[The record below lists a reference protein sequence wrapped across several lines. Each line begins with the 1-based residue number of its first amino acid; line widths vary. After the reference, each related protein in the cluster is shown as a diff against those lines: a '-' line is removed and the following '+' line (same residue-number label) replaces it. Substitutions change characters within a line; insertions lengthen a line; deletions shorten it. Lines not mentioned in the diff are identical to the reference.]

1 MKDALQEDISARV
14 AEEPKQAGEIRARW
28 AWVEP
33 AVWTD
38 RMLAALEE
46 GVKGGVWFSLID
58 KVTSL
63 RALTAAWRRVLA
75 NRGCGGVD
83 HETVQQFSREA
94 MSRLPDLSERLK
106 NGTFEPLPVRRTY
119 IRKLDGKPRPL
130 GIPVVRDRI
139 VQSALRNALE
149 PIFEREFSEHSYGF
163 RPGRSARDAL
173 RRVDGLLKSGHRY
186 VVDAD
191 LKSYFDTIPH
201 DRLVDLVR
209 QRVADS
215 RVLALV
221 TAFLNQGVLEGMREW
236 TPTVGTPQGAV
247 ISPLLANIYLHP
259 LDGLMQ
265 EAGYEMTRYADDF
278 VVLCRTAE
286 EAQKAL
292 ELIQQWTLEVG
303 LTLHPEKTR
312 IVNMDEPGGF
322 DFLGYHF
329 ERDQRRPRDK
339 SLEKFKEKIRAKTR
353 RTNGQNIGVIIA
365 DLNRTTRG
373 WYGYFKHSRKFVF
386 ENLDKWIRM
395 RLRSILRR
403 RQGRRGRGR
412 GADHHRW
419 PNAYFQTLRLF
430 SMTTARAQECQ
441 LCINH

>member
-1 MKDALQEDISARV
+1 VKDAAQEETPAQV
-14 AEEPKQAGEIRARW
+14 AEGPKQAGDIRARW
-28 AWVEP
+28 VWVEP

-63 RALTAAWRRVLA
+63 RALTAAWGRVLA

-94 MSRLPDLSERLK
+94 MSRLPELSERLR
-106 NGTFEPLPVRRTY
+106 NGTYEPMPVRRTY
-119 IRKLDGKPRPL
+119 IRKLDGKQRPL
-130 GIPVVRDRI
+130 GIPAVRDRI
-139 VQSALRNALE
+139 VQSALRNVLE
-149 PIFEREFSEHSYGF
+149 PIFEREFCEHSYGF
-163 RPGRSARDAL
+163 RPGRSAKDAL
-173 RRVDGLLKSGHRY
+173 RRVDGLLKAGYRY

-201 DRLVDLVR
+201 DRLMDLVC

-215 RVLALV
+215 KVLALV
-221 TAFLNQGVLEGMREW
+221 SAFLNQGVLEGLQEW
-236 TPTVGTPQGAV
+236 KPTVGTPQGAV

-259 LDGLMQ
+259 LDALMQ
-265 EAGYEMTRYADDF
+265 KAGCEMTRYADDF

-286 EAQKAL
+286 EAQRVL
-292 ELIQQWTLEVG
+292 EQIQQWTLEAG

-312 IVNMDEPGGF
+312 IVNMDEAGGF

-329 ERDQRRPRDK
+329 ERGFRRPRDK
-339 SLEKFKEKIRAKTR
+339 SLEKFKDTVRAKTR

-365 DLNRTTRG
+365 NLNRTTRG
-373 WYGYFKHSRKFVF
+373 WYGYFKHSRRFVF

-403 RQGRRGRGR
+403 RQGRHGRGR
-412 GADHHRW
+412 GTDHHRW

-430 SMTTARAQECQ
+430 SMTAAHAQECQ